1 MIVGMRLIV
10 GGSVGS
16 DGALL
21 CRLKKGYVRPFN
33 GIENTSPGG
42 APSSPESS
50 GSIMSRCMASD
61 YNKQVKAKVKVGE
74 IGDRASPST

>member
-1 MIVGMRLIV
+1 
-10 GGSVGS
+10 
-16 DGALL
+16 
-21 CRLKKGYVRPFN
+21 VRPFN

-42 APSSPESS
+42 VPSSPESS